1 MGSER
6 GKQILFAG
14 LAGLLVLVASYQVW
28 VGWQPTTAGPVA
40 APNDRGSS
48 RTVQAPPQVTAPDV
62 HLAALS
68 AEHPKPDSTDR
79 NLFRFKERPLPV
91 PPPRRMTPPV
101 VAPTSPG
108 QGGTPTPTVPPIRVK
123 FIGYIETASG
133 QKIALLS
140 DGIGQPEHV
149 VEGGTALGQYRIWRI
164 GVESIDISYL
174 DGRGRQAIRLNGQ

>member
-48 RTVQAPPQVTAPDV
+48 RTAQAPPQVTAPDV

-68 AEHPKPDSTDR
+68 AEHPKPDSADR
-79 NLFRFKERPLPV
+79 NLFKFKERPLPA
-91 PPPRRMTPPV
+91 PPPRVTPPA
-101 VAPTSPG
+101 VAPAPG
-108 QGGTPTPTVPPIRVK
+108 AAPVPTAPLIRVK

-140 DGIGQPEHV
+140 DGI
-149 VEGGTALGQYRIWRI
+149 
-164 GVESIDISYL
+164 
-174 DGRGRQAIRLNGQ
+174 